1 MEICLREK
9 FIVDQQFVDYV
20 GFVTDGCLCYYA

>member
-9 FIVDQQFVDYV
+9 FIVDQQFVDCV
-20 GFVTDGCLCYYA
+20 GFITDDCLCYYA